1 MKIVTRIFGLS
12 IILIL
17 SYMIVMEF
25 TGYSVRRNEL
35 NTCITTAMTSTQ
47 IVMQENIEDEYFGT
61 DNARKA
67 IDSNEAYVEEFG
79 NNFYVLPTTDT
90 DYHID
95 ILAVDYTKG
104 LLHVRI
110 TGTFTMLNGQQK
122 TFSAEKISIVD
133 VLEEAQNQKGDE
145 TYGNQP

>member
-1 MKIVTRIFGLS
+1 MKIVARIFGLS

-17 SYMIVMEF
+17 SYMIAMEF
-25 TGYSVRRNEL
+25 TGYYVRRNEL
-35 NTCITTAMTSTQ
+35 NTCIKTAMTSTQ
-47 IVMQENIEDEYFGT
+47 IIMQENIEDEYFGT
-61 DNARKA
+61 ENARKV

-79 NNFYVLPTTDT
+79 NNFYVLPTTNT

-104 LLHVRI
+104 LLHVKI

-122 TFSAEKISIVD
+122 SFSAEKTSIID
-133 VLEEAQNQKGDE
+133 VLEDAQNQKGEDSDG
-145 TYGNQP
+145 TNS

>member
-12 IILIL
+12 IVLIL
-17 SYMIVMEF
+17 SYMIAMEF
-25 TGYSVRRNEL
+25 TGYYVRRNEL
-35 NTCITTAMTSTQ
+35 NTCITQAMTSTQ
-47 IVMQENIEDEYFGT
+47 IVMQENIEDDYFGT
-61 DNARKA
+61 DNARKI

-79 NNFYVLPTTDT
+79 NNFHVLPTTDT

-95 ILAVDYTKG
+95 ILAADYTKG

-122 TFSAEKISIVD
+122 TFSAEKTGIVD

-145 TYGNQP
+145 TDGNQP

>member
-1 MKIVTRIFGLS
+1 MKIVARIFGLS

-17 SYMIVMEF
+17 SYMIAMEF
-25 TGYSVRRNEL
+25 TGYYVRRNEL
-35 NTCITTAMTSTQ
+35 NNCIKTAMTSTQ
-47 IVMQENIEDEYFGT
+47 IIMQENIEDEYFGT
-61 DNARKA
+61 ENARKV

-79 NNFYVLPTTDT
+79 NNFYVLPTTNT

-104 LLHVRI
+104 LLHVKI

-122 TFSAEKISIVD
+122 SFSAEKTSIID
-133 VLEEAQNQKGDE
+133 VLEDAQNQKGEDSDG
-145 TYGNQP
+145 TNS

>member
-1 MKIVTRIFGLS
+1 MKIVARIFGLS

-17 SYMIVMEF
+17 SYMIAMEF
-25 TGYSVRRNEL
+25 TGYYVRRNEL
-35 NTCITTAMTSTQ
+35 NTCIKTAMTSTQ

-61 DNARKA
+61 ENARKV

-79 NNFYVLPTTDT
+79 NNFYVLPTTNT
-90 DYHID
+90 DYYID

-104 LLHVRI
+104 LLHVKI

-122 TFSAEKISIVD
+122 SFSAEKTSIID
-133 VLEEAQNQKGDE
+133 VLEDAQNQKGEDSDG
-145 TYGNQP
+145 TNS

>member
-12 IILIL
+12 IVLIL

-25 TGYSVRRNEL
+25 TGYSVRQNEL

-61 DNARKA
+61 DNARKT
-67 IDSNEAYVEEFG
+67 IDSNESYVEEFG

-104 LLHVRI
+104 LLHVKI

-122 TFSAEKISIVD
+122 TFSAEKVSIVD
-133 VLEEAQNQKGDE
+133 VLEEAQNQKDN
-145 TYGNQP
+145 YI

>member
-1 MKIVTRIFGLS
+1 MKIVARIFGLS

-17 SYMIVMEF
+17 SYMIAMEF
-25 TGYSVRRNEL
+25 TGYYVRRNEL
-35 NTCITTAMTSTQ
+35 NTCIKTAMTSTQ
-47 IVMQENIEDEYFGT
+47 IIMQENIEDEYFGT
-61 DNARKA
+61 ENARKV

-79 NNFYVLPTTDT
+79 NNFYVLPTTNT

-104 LLHVRI
+104 LLHVKI

-122 TFSAEKISIVD
+122 SFSAEKTSIID
-133 VLEEAQNQKGDE
+133 VLEDAQNQKGEDSNG
-145 TYGNQP
+145 TNS

>member
-145 TYGNQP
+145 TYGN

>member
-12 IILIL
+12 IVLIL

-25 TGYSVRRNEL
+25 TGYSVRQNEL

-61 DNARKA
+61 DNARKT
-67 IDSNEAYVEEFG
+67 IDSNESYVEEFG

-104 LLHVRI
+104 LLHVKI

-122 TFSAEKISIVD
+122 TFSAEKVSIVD
-133 VLEEAQNQKGDE
+133 VLEEAQNQKGDK
-145 TYGNQP
+145 TDGNQP

>member
-17 SYMIVMEF
+17 SYMIAMEF
-25 TGYSVRRNEL
+25 TGYYVRRNEL
-35 NTCITTAMTSTQ
+35 NTCIKTAMTSTQ
-47 IVMQENIEDEYFGT
+47 IIMQENIEDEYFGT
-61 DNARKA
+61 ENARKV

-79 NNFYVLPTTDT
+79 NNFYVLPTTNT

-104 LLHVRI
+104 LLHVKI

-122 TFSAEKISIVD
+122 SFSAEKTSIID
-133 VLEEAQNQKGDE
+133 VLEDAQNQKGEDSDG
-145 TYGNQP
+145 TNS

>member
-1 MKIVTRIFGLS
+1 MKIVARIFGLS

-17 SYMIVMEF
+17 SYMIAMEF
-25 TGYSVRRNEL
+25 TGYYVRRNEL
-35 NTCITTAMTSTQ
+35 NTCIKTAMTSTQ
-47 IVMQENIEDEYFGT
+47 IIMQENIEDEYFGT
-61 DNARKA
+61 ENARKV

-79 NNFYVLPTTDT
+79 NNFYVLPTTNT

-104 LLHVRI
+104 LLHVKI

-122 TFSAEKISIVD
+122 SFSAEKTSIID
-133 VLEEAQNQKGDE
+133 VLEDAQNQKGDDSDG
-145 TYGNQP
+145 TNS

>member
-17 SYMIVMEF
+17 SYMIAMEF
-25 TGYSVRRNEL
+25 TGYYVRRNEL

-47 IVMQENIEDEYFGT
+47 IIMQENIEDEYFGT
-61 DNARKA
+61 ENARKV
-67 IDSNEAYVEEFG
+67 IDSNETYVEEFG
-79 NNFYVLPTTDT
+79 NNFYVLPTTNT

-104 LLHVRI
+104 LLHVKI
-110 TGTFTMLNGQQK
+110 TGTFTMLNGQRK
-122 TFSAEKISIVD
+122 SFSAEKTSIID

-145 TYGNQP
+145 TDGNQP